1 LGWARIFLWYAAG
14 VRAVFAL
21 ALLCGCG
28 GASRARLPDPPRVEA
43 AEVRTGVVPAGELDS
58 LLKRPRSIVKQELTI
73 GIRDR
78 ISGRGFEGRGV
89 VVIAPK
95 HALRMILLGPGGTTA
110 MDVWIV
116 DGKFRVA
123 IPAIERVVRGDASTP
138 RSTMRGMPI
147 DLLWRLLVDPFGDVA
162 YARRTGD
169 ELTTWMKRGN
179 GASEIRVRSPRGMRA
194 WFFDK
199 GVLTGV
205 ATGEETALDDAIVPS
220 RVDYV
225 GTDPAMEVRVV
236 ATSAVAM
243 SEVSPAVFADP
254 DAR

>member
-1 LGWARIFLWYAAG
+1 MRPG
-14 VRAVFAL
+14 VRVLLAAL
-21 ALLCGCG
+21 LLCGCG
-28 GASRARLPDPPRVEA
+28 GGPRAKLPDSPR
-43 AEVRTGVVPAGELDS
+43 VPAGEVRAGVVPPAELAS

-73 GIRDR
+73 GIRDL

-89 VVIAPK
+89 VVVEPK

-162 YARRTGD
+162 YARKSGD
-169 ELTTWMKRGN
+169 TLTTWMRRG
-179 GASEIRVRSPRGMRA
+179 EIRERSPGGMRA
-194 WFFDK
+194 WFYDK
-199 GVLTGV
+199 GTLTGF
-205 ATGEETALDDAIVPS
+205 ATGQESVVDDAIVPS
-220 RVDYV
+220 RVEYV

-236 ATSAVAM
+236 STSAVTM
-243 SEVSPAVFADP
+243 TEVSPAVFADP